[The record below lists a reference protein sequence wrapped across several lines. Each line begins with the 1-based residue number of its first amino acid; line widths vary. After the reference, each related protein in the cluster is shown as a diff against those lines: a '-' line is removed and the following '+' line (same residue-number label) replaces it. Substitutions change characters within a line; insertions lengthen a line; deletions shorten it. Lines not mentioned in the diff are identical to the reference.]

1 MARMHTRKR
10 GKSGSKRPLREG
22 KPSWVS
28 MKDSDVEDTVVRLRR
43 EGFTKSRIGMIIR
56 DQYGIPKVKEVT
68 GKRMSRILDKNGVK
82 DQIPEDLAALLEKA
96 SNLSKHLAS
105 NPRDLKNRRGLEL
118 VEAKIKRLSDYY
130 KRKNV
135 LQPSWFYTRS
145 EAEITSK

>member
-10 GKSGSKRPLREG
+10 GKSGSNHPLREG

-28 MKDSDVEDTVVRLRR
+28 MKESDVEDLVIRLRR

-68 GKRMSRILDKNGVK
+68 GKRISSILENNGIK
-82 DQIPEDLAALLEKA
+82 DQIPEDLEALINKA

-118 VEAKIKRLSDYY
+118 IEAKIKRLSDYY

-135 LQPSWFYTRS
+135 LQPGWSYARS